1 VCVCVCVYRRIAVSQ
16 ERHTI
21 AAERTAMSKAR
32 DDALREE
39 VAARERLVE
48 LEGRVA
54 KATAQHEADLRY
66 CKEMKSTLQDESRK
80 LASERDQLEEEK
92 RQFAAET
99 ARVMQLGL
107 ATQQKAAET
116 AGLQADATHHQA
128 AAERLREE
136 VGQLRRAMESQR
148 RDVEHRQRTLADAQ
162 RAFEEERVR
171 IAEERA
177 AAAAERTAAAQA
189 AEAARAMQL
198 KLAEKVRQLAHAQ
211 GAAESMSN
219 LLLDVGGHPVA
230 HAEGNAAANV
240 KPRQAPPVAAT
251 GKPKEGMAA
260 RHRSALS
267 TIRSTLQEVGIDFA
281 AVQVRPLSSKKSLSL
296 IPPPSLF
303 HWSLHP
309 LRTVACDPTH
319 FPQMLLSPP
328 SPVQQD
334 VRL

>member
-1 VCVCVCVYRRIAVSQ
+1 
-16 ERHTI
+16 
-21 AAERTAMSKAR
+21 MSKAR

-39 VAARERLVE
+39 VAARQRLVE

-80 LASERDQLEEEK
+80 LGSERDELEEEK

-148 RDVEHRQRTLADAQ
+148 RDVEHRQRSLADAQ

-171 IAEERA
+171 IAQERA

-211 GAAESMSN
+211 GAADSMAHS
-219 LLLDVGGHPVA
+219 LLDVGGHPVA

-240 KPRQAPPVAAT
+240 KPRQAPPPPAAT

-281 AVQVRPLSSKKSLSL
+281 AVQVRLSLSFNNKKAAPHSAPLHVPLVLHHPCGAVACIPQSHSVSHSFPSLLLCPLS
-296 IPPPSLF
+296 
-303 HWSLHP
+303 
-309 LRTVACDPTH
+309 
-319 FPQMLLSPP
+319 
-328 SPVQQD
+328 PVPRD
-334 VRL
+334 SVELMTPWVRSRGRSTAP

>member
-1 VCVCVCVYRRIAVSQ
+1 MCVCGWIALSQ

-66 CKEMKSTLQDESRK
+66 CKEMKSTLQEESRK
-80 LASERDQLEEEK
+80 LGSERDELEEEK

-171 IAEERA
+171 IAQERA

-211 GAAESMSN
+211 GTADSMANS
-219 LLLDVGGHPVA
+219 LLDLGGDPVA

-240 KPRQAPPVAAT
+240 KPRQAPPPAS

-281 AVQVRPLSSKKSLSL
+281 AVQVRSLSSKKRRSL
-296 IPPPSLF
+296 IPPLSSFLWFCTHAARWPAIPLVSHPCCCVLYPQF
-303 HWSLHP
+303 HE
-309 LRTVACDPTH
+309 
-319 FPQMLLSPP
+319 M
-328 SPVQQD
+328 
-334 VRL
+334 